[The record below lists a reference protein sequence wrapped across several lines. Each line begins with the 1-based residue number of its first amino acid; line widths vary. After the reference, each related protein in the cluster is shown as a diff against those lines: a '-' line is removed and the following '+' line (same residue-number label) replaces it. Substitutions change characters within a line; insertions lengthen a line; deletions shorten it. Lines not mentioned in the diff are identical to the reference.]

1 MKTFLKIAGVIL
13 VVLVALIAY
22 FAYNP
27 VSNAGQV
34 ENVIEASAKF
44 YTQNRSF
51 ENFCTVPEL
60 AEAERSGFTVT
71 CEDSVGEVSLTLSA
85 ESGIYSCQ
93 TAVGKNTDGS
103 DTKRL
108 ACIRTDSIGAI
119 TKGTNV
125 PASNTASKRFDA
137 NLAISTVKD
146 PRACTIPRFTALEG
160 GLMQFKRAI
169 MPGVYKVSSSPRESI
184 TLAVRSDKSVCSC
197 SVKDGK
203 VYLSDEGVIGQDGV
217 ITWSGNKISEF
228 STLSGNE
235 HVGRLPVSLVDTNG
249 SYIVRVFELQGSEC
263 RGGNH
268 EWVPSDQ
275 MTEGE
280 VCGCAG

>member
-1 MKTFLKIAGVIL
+1 MKIAGVVLI
-13 VVLVALIAY
+13 VLVALVAY
-22 FAYNP
+22 FGYNS
-27 VSNAGQV
+27 VSNMGHV
-34 ENVIEASAKF
+34 DNVIEASAKF

-60 AEAERSGFTVT
+60 AEAERGGFIVT

-93 TAVGKNTDGS
+93 TAVGKKTDGS
-103 DTKRL
+103 DIKRL
-108 ACIRTDSIGAI
+108 ACIRTDNIGAL

-125 PASNTASKRFDA
+125 PTSNAASKRFDA

-146 PRACTIPRFTALEG
+146 PRACTIPRFTALEE

-268 EWVPSDQ
+268 EWIPSDQ

>member
-1 MKTFLKIAGVIL
+1 MKTFLKIAGAVLIIL
-13 VVLVALIAY
+13 VGVIAY

-34 ENVIEASAKF
+34 DNVIEASAEF
-44 YTQNRSF
+44 YAQNRSF

-60 AEAERSGFTVT
+60 AEAERSGFTVS

-85 ESGIYSCQ
+85 DNGIYSCQ

-108 ACIRTDSIGAI
+108 ACVRTDNLGAL

-125 PASNTASKRFDA
+125 PTNNTASKRFDA
-137 NLAISTVKD
+137 SLAISTVKD
-146 PRACTIPRFTALEG
+146 PRACTIPRFTALEQ
-160 GLMQFKRAI
+160 GLMQFERAI
-169 MPGVYKVSSSPRESI
+169 MPGVYEGSRSPTESR
-184 TLAVRSDKSVCSC
+184 TFAVKKDKSVCYC
-197 SVKDGK
+197 AIEDGE
-203 VYLSDEGVIGQDGV
+203 VYVNDSGTIGQDGV

-228 STLSGNE
+228 SSINGDIQ
-235 HVGRLPVSLVDTNG
+235 VGRLPVSLVDTDS
-249 SYIVRVFELQGSEC
+249 SYIVHVFQLQGGEC
-263 RGGNH
+263 RGGTN
-268 EWVPSDQ
+268 EWIPSDKA
-275 MTEGE
+275 ENA